1 MRRRPWTSD
10 PLALTVAALTAA
22 RLTRLATTDT
32 WPPAVR
38 ARVAAM
44 HAVERRAPGWGHGVD
59 CPWCVSPWVAAA
71 VVAGFE
77 VADRSGRNRVWVLA
91 CLPLAIAQL
100 VGTLADLEPA

>member
-10 PLALTVAALTAA
+10 PVALAVAALAAA

-32 WPPAVR
+32 WPPAAA
-38 ARVAAM
+38 AREAAYNTVA
-44 HAVERRAPGWGHGVD
+44 RRAPDWAHGVD
-59 CPWCVSPWVAAA
+59 CPWCVAPWVAAA

-77 VADRSGRNRVWVLA
+77 AADRAGRNRVWVLA

-100 VGTLADLEPA
+100 VGMASDLEPA